1 MQSVGGAPARFFQ
14 GASRNPVRLPTTDLV
29 LHAHSEYKGP
39 TAVLAIPSARGAGL
53 TWKVGPRPI
62 REVANSEDPPA
73 HCRRARPRPRRR
85 VGWPGG
91 TRCAVLAH
99 RGALSARPAQ
109 GRVGNPSRRCSEHA
123 STHPL
128 LSAQASV
135 FAGRDSSRPAAAWVA
150 RDEGATPATRII
162 SRAKALA
169 TVALARRPVLFGA
182 ARAFE
187 GLPAEAQGSH
197 RGQSAFARPFW
208 SQSGPRRA
216 KGVKAA

>member
-1 MQSVGGAPARFFQ
+1 V
-14 GASRNPVRLPTTDLV
+14 V
-29 LHAHSEYKGP
+29 
-39 TAVLAIPSARGAGL
+39 AIPSARGAGL

-73 HCRRARPRPRRR
+73 LCRRARLLPRRR

-91 TRCAVLAH
+91 TRCAVLVH
-99 RGALSARPAQ
+99 RGACSARPAQ
-109 GRVGNPSRRCSEHA
+109 GRVGNPSRRGSEHS

-135 FAGRDSSRPAAAWVA
+135 FAGSRPAAAWAA
-150 RDEGATPATRII
+150 RVDRANPAERIT
-162 SRAKALA
+162 SRAKAFA

-197 RGQSAFARPFW
+197 RGQSAFARPSW
-208 SQSGPRRA
+208 SRSGPRRA